1 MITSPNDTIVVN
13 EEEDLCVLTL
23 NRPKSL
29 NALNRE
35 MTTALEAITQ
45 QLTRSNYIRAVIIQG
60 AGEIGRAHV

>member
-35 MTTALEAITQ
+35 MTTALEAITD
-45 QLTRSNYIRAVIIQG
+45 RKSV
-60 AGEIGRAHV
+60 V